1 MDQSLMYKVFPY
13 PKQGVYTIYS
23 KKDCIYCTKVKKLL
37 EKEKTVLVECDSYL
51 EKNRDHFLE
60 TMDSITGQEHRTFP
74 FVFKDETFLGGHDD
88 TVLYL
93 KYLNKHNQIISF
105 TDDF

>member
-1 MDQSLMYKVFPY
+1 MEQPLLYNVFPY
-13 PKQGVYTIYS
+13 PTQGVYTIYS

-37 EKEKTVLVECDSYL
+37 EKEKTVLIECDSYL
-51 EKNRDHFLE
+51 EENRDFFLE
-60 TMDSITGQEHRTFP
+60 TMDSITGREHRTFP

-93 KYLNKHNQIISF
+93 NKHNQFISF
-105 TDDF
+105 TDEF